1 MFLWFLA
8 FWMLGYCAVPN
19 SLDLLGLDGADLS
32 ARGQALLHLLLEC
45 GELGA
50 TVGILWHS
58 LRAYRPLNLGWFR
71 ARARPLRAWLCPAL
85 LACAFFPLVDL
96 AAARSQGW
104 FPIDKDL
111 WGPNMMEQN
120 LAAGDVVSK
129 AVYFVVVTVCA
140 PVWEEAIFRGFL
152 LPSLTKYM
160 PAMAAVAVSALGFAG
175 AHFSMQR
182 FLPIMLLGMIL
193 GTLYVRTRNLLPC
206 VLLHS
211 LWNAYIFWQL
221 TCRGT
226 VVM

>member
-1 MFLWFLA
+1 M
-8 FWMLGYCAVPN
+8 
-19 SLDLLGLDGADLS
+19 
-32 ARGQALLHLLLEC
+32 Q
-45 GELGA
+45 
-50 TVGILWHS
+50 
-58 LRAYRPLNLGWFR
+58 
-71 ARARPLRAWLCPAL
+71 
-85 LACAFFPLVDL
+85 
-96 AAARSQGW
+96 
-104 FPIDKDL
+104 
-111 WGPNMMEQN
+111 
-120 LAAGDVVSK
+120 VSK

-140 PVWEEAIFRGFL
+140 PVWEETIFRGFL

-193 GTLYVRTRNLLPC
+193 GTLYARTRNLLPC